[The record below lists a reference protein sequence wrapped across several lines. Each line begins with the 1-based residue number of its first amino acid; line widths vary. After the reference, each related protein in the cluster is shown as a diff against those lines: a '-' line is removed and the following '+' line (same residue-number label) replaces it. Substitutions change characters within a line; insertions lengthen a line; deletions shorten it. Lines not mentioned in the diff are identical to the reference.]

1 MQKSTHALWML
12 PLVMLLGARAQAQ
25 TAGTVTL
32 NANQT
37 SATGSLTPVL
47 TWSTSPVA
55 SSCTASGGWSGT
67 KFASGSETLPAITAS
82 RSYTLTCSW
91 TNGTATVNWN
101 APTTNTDGSAL
112 TNLAGFKVLYGTSAT
127 VLDRSQ
133 MVNNASARSVV
144 VPSLGAATW
153 YFTVRAVNSNQVE
166 SDNSNIAQKTIAG
179 ASASRTVDIT
189 ITPSPDPTP
198 TPTPTPTL
206 KTTGTVVHD
215 VRTSNGT
222 RVLGRQVGTIA
233 IGKPCQSTYRVGSS
247 YYKVTNSDVRIT
259 RTPRSSSLVARCA
272 RS

>member
-1 MQKSTHALWML
+1 
-12 PLVMLLGARAQAQ
+12 MLLGARAQAQ

-91 TNGTATVNWN
+91 TNGTATVNWT
-101 APTTNTDGSAL
+101 APTTNTNGTPL
-112 TNLAGFKVLYGTSAT
+112 TNLAGFKVLYGTSST
-127 VLDRSQ
+127 TLDRSQ
-133 MVNNASARSVV
+133 SVNNASARSVV

-153 YFTVRAVNSNQVE
+153 YFAVRAVNSNQVE
-166 SDNSNIAQKTIAG
+166 SDNSAIAQKTIAG
-179 ASASRTVDIT
+179 ASASRTVNIT
-189 ITPSPDPTP
+189 ITASPNPP
-198 TPTPTPTL
+198 PPPPPTPTPTL
-206 KTTGTVVHD
+206 KTTGTVVYD

-233 IGKPCQSTYRVGSS
+233 IGKPCQSSYRVGSS

-259 RTPRSSSLVARCA
+259 RTPRSSSIVARCA